1 MGHSRPLRND
11 PNPVRVLY
19 VARYAMHKLIIH
31 LHLLFLRFEHWFDR
45 RLGWFFTNGMKN
57 SIGSGAGPVA
67 RPSRG
72 SASTT

>member
-1 MGHSRPLRND
+1 
-11 PNPVRVLY
+11 
-19 VARYAMHKLIIH
+19 MHKLIIH

-57 SIGSGAGPVA
+57 STGSGAGPVA
-67 RPSRG
+67 RPSGG